1 MIFID
6 NLNIFSSLVKDK
18 KYKCPYC
25 AKIFKESEQLFFH
38 VQTSHSDE
46 IPSGYT
52 PRHAVYDKTH
62 PGDHLCQICKLNK
75 CMWNE
80 KTGRYSTICENPS
93 CREEARR
100 RFKENYKKKNGKDH
114 SINDPEIQ
122 KEMMKRRK
130 TSGVYKFQ
138 DGTVLPYISSFERDF
153 LEFCDLTLN
162 LTTKDLIECP
172 FVFYY
177 EYEGEK
183 HFYLPDFYLKP
194 YDLIIEI
201 KADEDIS
208 HPKILAIDKEK
219 EVLKDEAIKK
229 DGNHNYIKICDK
241 NYDAFLDLFNL
252 LKNDTN
258 AQKPTKDKIIII
270 PERKEEIRGFK
281 MPDLNFIGNL
291 KNTYS
296 PFIMRKILDDSEGK
310 LNLSLVSEE
319 DAIKL
324 NGMKCDFSGITVLK
338 EYLCDFSDEN
348 NIKNT
353 LNKFS
358 KYYTKQNE
366 HLINQDLLG
375 IRMDLSKHSN
385 WFIFRVKNIS
395 KEAQKKLISLLDYYC
410 INNDINLYSFISTYN
425 GFVLLANIQNT
436 SDEYK
441 ELEKFCTKTGQKHEY
456 SCNFDFEK
464 SSVPLIGAIDFGVEV
479 KIIK

>member
-1 MIFID
+1 MIFIN

-38 VQTSHSDE
+38 VQASHSDE

-130 TSGVYKFQ
+130 TSGNYKFQ
-138 DGTVLPYISSFERDF
+138 DGTVLPYISSFEKDF
-153 LEFCDLTLN
+153 LEFCDLSLN

-281 MPDLNFIGNL
+281 MPNLNFIGNL
-291 KNTYS
+291 
-296 PFIMRKILDDSEGK
+296 
-310 LNLSLVSEE
+310 
-319 DAIKL
+319 
-324 NGMKCDFSGITVLK
+324 
-338 EYLCDFSDEN
+338 
-348 NIKNT
+348 KNT

-385 WFIFRVKNIS
+385 WFIFRVKNIN

-425 GFVLLANIQNT
+425 GFVLLANIQNA

>member
-1 MIFID
+1 MIFIN

-75 CMWNE
+75 CIWNE

-114 SINDPEIQ
+114 SINDPKIQ

-130 TSGVYKFQ
+130 TSGNYKFQ
-138 DGTVLPYISSFERDF
+138 DGTVLPYISSFEQDF
-153 LEFCDLTLN
+153 LEFCDLSLN

-281 MPDLNFIGNL
+281 MPNLNFIGNL

-296 PFIMRKILDDSEGK
+296 PFIMRKILDDSDGK

-319 DAIKL
+319 DAVKL
-324 NGMKCDFSGITVLK
+324 NGMKCDFSGINVLK

-375 IRMDLSKHSN
+375 VRMDLSNHSN

-395 KEAQKKLISLLDYYC
+395 KEAQKKFISNLDYYC
-410 INNDINLYSFISTYN
+410 INNDIETYSFINTYN
-425 GFVLLANIQNT
+425 GFILIANIQE
-436 SDEYK
+436 SASK
-441 ELEKFCTKTGQKHEY
+441 ILEKYCIKNGQKSEY
-456 SCNFDFEK
+456 SCNFDFNK
-464 SSVPLIGAIDFGVEV
+464 SSVPIIGTIDFGVEI